1 MKNWKISVELILII
15 GSVVSVIV
23 VKKLEYAVSM
33 VKALVVGGVRVLEVI
48 LRIECVVDVIRVIV
62 KEVFE
67 AIVGVG
73 TVLNLQQLVEVIEA
87 GVQFVISSGLIESLL
102 KVVIEGIIFLISGI
116 SIVFE
121 LMLGMDYGLKE
132 FKFFSVEVNGGVKV
146 LQAIAGS
153 FFQVRFCSTGG
164 IFSVNY
170 RDYLALKSVLC
181 IGGFWLVSVDALE
194 AGDYDRIIKLAREVV
209 EGVKL

>member
-73 TVLNLQQLVEVIEA
+73 TVLNL
-87 GVQFVISSGLIESLL
+87 
-102 KVVIEGIIFLISGI
+102 
-116 SIVFE
+116 
-121 LMLGMDYGLKE
+121 
-132 FKFFSVEVNGGVKV
+132 
-146 LQAIAGS
+146 
-153 FFQVRFCSTGG
+153 
-164 IFSVNY
+164 
-170 RDYLALKSVLC
+170 
-181 IGGFWLVSVDALE
+181 
-194 AGDYDRIIKLAREVV
+194 
-209 EGVKL
+209 